1 VLRFTV
7 SGAALSATRFA
18 ISPLFELDGLLRKLS
33 GRSPHVLPSSW
44 HDRLRPAYRE
54 LRRHTALDAVLA
66 LQSRGWGADFVAPVS
81 ESLSQTI
88 DADIAQVRATP
99 PAHAREQISQA
110 LAAQPARGDRALSG
124 RGPSELAPSD
134 RALAVLHS
142 PDAVDQIADALEL
155 AWQELLAPDWPQLR
169 AICERDAVHRAGQL
183 ARLGWAA
190 ALRGLHPDVHWQD
203 NGIDVLRTSAEMTVA
218 VDEQGLLLVPSVFI
232 WPGMAAHTTPPWP
245 RALIYPAR
253 GIAAL
258 WQLDEPGEPAALV
271 ELVGRTRAQL
281 LVALAEPASTTQL
294 ARSMALSIG
303 AVGDHLTVLRRAGLL
318 HRARSG
324 RSVLYYR
331 TPLGDA
337 LSHVAG

>member
-81 ESLSQTI
+81 ASLSQTI

-110 LAAQPARGDRALSG
+110 LAAQPARGDQV
-124 RGPSELAPSD
+124 PSD
-134 RALAVLHS
+134 QALAVLRS
-142 PDAVDQIADALEL
+142 ANAVDQIADALEL

-190 ALRGLHPDVHWQD
+190 ALRELHPDVHWQD
-203 NGIDVLRTSAEMTVA
+203 NGIDVRRTSADLTVA
-218 VDEQGLLLVPSVFI
+218 VDDQGLLLVPSVFI

-258 WQLDEPGEPAALV
+258 WQVQEPGEPAALAD
-271 ELVGRTRAQL
+271 LVGRTRAQL
-281 LVALAEPASTTQL
+281 LAALAEPASTTQL
-294 ARSMALSIG
+294 ARSLNLSVG

-337 LSHVAG
+337 LSHVAA